1 MYYSEENIREEL
13 IENLEDILEDKYPE
27 DRVLEMADSAVPVY
41 NSDIISDWM
50 ELSNE
55 FTDTWQEQ
63 LGTKVGTRG
72 IVALMAIDVFTYYL
86 DTYSRI
92 FEALKAE
99 KETI

>member
-1 MYYSEENIREEL
+1 
-13 IENLEDILEDKYPE
+13 
-27 DRVLEMADSAVPVY
+27 MADSATPVY

-63 LGTKVGTRG
+63 LGTEVGTRG
-72 IVALMAIDVFTYYL
+72 IIALMAIDVFTYYM
-86 DTYSRI
+86 DTYNRI
-92 FEALKAE
+92 FEELKAE